1 MGQLD
6 NIVTDGIRLISTF
19 LMAFVATFIAP
30 LIIWILRLLK
40 LERIQKEQQEVRE
53 LATLNNSEAQ
63 TPTMGCIIIIF
74 STLVAVLSFVMEL
87 SSYHCNVL
95 FSPTRG
101 GWVPR

>member
-1 MGQLD
+1 MSQLD

-53 LATLNNSEAQ
+53 LATLHNSKAQ

-87 SSYHCNVL
+87 SSYRCNEL
-95 FSPTRG
+95 FSHTRG